1 MEAIIV
7 QKEYLYYVMLLD
19 MDMLLKV
26 MEMYC

>member
-7 QKEYLYYVMLLD
+7 QKEYLYYVTLLD